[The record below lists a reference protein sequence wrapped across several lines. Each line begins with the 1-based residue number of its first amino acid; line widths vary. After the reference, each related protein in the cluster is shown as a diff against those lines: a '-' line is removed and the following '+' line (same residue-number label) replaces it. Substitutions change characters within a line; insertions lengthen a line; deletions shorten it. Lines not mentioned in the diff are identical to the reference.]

1 MSEEK
6 ARHTVWL
13 TNETWAMVKK
23 TYHSDN
29 CTTQNEYIEKAVRF
43 YTGYLHAQEAG
54 AYLPRILAE
63 VLESKLIVFGERI
76 DKLLFKL
83 LVQDAIMANLIAADT
98 DVDLQTLE
106 SLTGTCIKTISR
118 IHGVL
123 GFEDALKFQKELT

>member
-1 MSEEK
+1 MEK
-6 ARHTVWL
+6 A
-13 TNETWAMVKK
+13 
-23 TYHSDN
+23 
-29 CTTQNEYIEKAVRF
+29 IRF

-63 VLESKLIVFGERI
+63 VLESKLIVFGERT

-123 GFEDALKFQKELT
+123 GVKEALKFQKELT

>member
-1 MSEEK
+1 MAAEK
-6 ARHTVWL
+6 ARHTIWL
-13 TNETWAMVKK
+13 TNEAWEKVKNN
-23 TYHSDN
+23 YRSDN
-29 CTTQNEYIEKAVRF
+29 CSTQNEFVEKAIRF
-43 YTGYLHAQEAG
+43 YAGYINAREAG

-83 LVQDAIMANLIAADT
+83 LVQDAIMANLIAADA

>member
-1 MSEEK
+1 MATEK
-6 ARHTVWL
+6 ARHTIWL
-13 TNETWAMVKK
+13 TNEAWEKVKNN
-23 TYHSDN
+23 YRSDN
-29 CTTQNEYIEKAVRF
+29 CSTQNEFVEKAIRF
-43 YTGYLHAQEAG
+43 YAGYINAREAG